1 MNLASHNII
10 FDILIVI
17 IYMLDIS
24 WNILNI
30 LIHLEV
36 CVLFLIEFKIYKWLL
51 LRWLY
56 FSSKNENQIL

>member
-1 MNLASHNII
+1 VNLASHNII

>member
-1 MNLASHNII
+1 VNLASHNII

-36 CVLFLIEFKIYKWLL
+36 CVLFLIEFKIYK
-51 LRWLY
+51 
-56 FSSKNENQIL
+56 